1 MDINTYFKSLGRS
14 SHFLVFLS
22 LALMVP
28 IAIYSALSLQ
38 ALHADGS
45 YYFINLLKAEGFTWR
60 WEIPRTAS
68 HILQQWLAVLAV
80 KLGEHDTQTLIR
92 LYGLPMVL
100 TPILFI
106 GLSYFVLPHD
116 QKDLFVFPVFFYLAG
131 LMASSFSPIG
141 EAQLASAYFW
151 LIFFAVLFVRHRGPA
166 IVIVPLM
173 ILPIFFFHE
182 SYVLMAP
189 ALVLAA
195 LYRYWR
201 STRRDES
208 RFFLILI
215 GMLLSVV
222 AITLL
227 FILIP
232 KSGEYAARSASY
244 LETIRSLAFLASY
257 GQYNP
262 PAMLGILAGAV
273 MLLGGLSGIQSS
285 STAQRILLSAMA
297 LAALSAVLA
306 PLISDGALSAKLQFD
321 ARSYGPILIPIMV
334 VVLVLGSIRRESN
347 RRYLLSP
354 FIAHVLLILALG
366 QFGWHLIA
374 TSEWRSYIRDF
385 QAVLEGNRGL
395 VSYDRA
401 LEMLPPHAQRRFE
414 NMSWVWTVPTMSIL
428 LARNGKVSAIIA
440 NPIRGDGS
448 WQPFEPDRM
457 GSDLLENSRFGFS
470 GYQSALEKSG
480 VPD

>member
-1 MDINTYFKSLGRS
+1 VGRS
-14 SHFLVFLS
+14 SHVLLFLS
-22 LALMVP
+22 LALMVTT
-28 IAIYSALSLQ
+28 AIHSALSLQ
-38 ALHADGS
+38 ALHADGAH
-45 YYFINLLKAEGFTWR
+45 YFINLLKAEGFTWG
-60 WEIPRTAS
+60 WEVPRTTS
-68 HILQQWLAVLAV
+68 HILQQALVVLAL

-92 LYGLPMVL
+92 LYGLSMLL

-106 GLSYFVLPHD
+106 GMSYIVLPD
-116 QKDLFVFPVFFYLAG
+116 NQKDLFVFPVFFYLAG

-151 LIFFAVLFVRHRGPA
+151 LVFFALLFVRPGGPA
-166 IVIVPLM
+166 SVIVPLL

-189 ALVLAA
+189 ALVFAA
-195 LYRYWR
+195 FYRYGR
-201 STRRDES
+201 STRRYER

-215 GMLLSVV
+215 GMLFGVV
-222 AITLL
+222 ALTLL

-232 KSGEYAARSASY
+232 KSGEYAARSVSY
-244 LETIRSLAFLASY
+244 LETIRSLAFVVNY

-262 PAMLGILAGAV
+262 PAILGILAGAV

-297 LAALSAVLA
+297 LAALSAVLS

-334 VVLVLGSIRRESN
+334 VVLALACIRREST
-347 RRYLLSP
+347 RRYLMSP
-354 FIAHVLLILALG
+354 FIAQVLVILALG
-366 QFGWHLIA
+366 QFGWHMIA

-385 QAVLEGNRGL
+385 QGILEGSRGL

-401 LEMLPPHAQRRFE
+401 LEMLPPNAGRRFE
-414 NMSWVWTVPTMSIL
+414 DMSWVWTVPTMSIL
-428 LARNGKVSAIIA
+428 LARNAKVSTIIA

-448 WQPFEPDRM
+448 WQPFEPDRI
-457 GSDLLENSRFGFS
+457 GFDLLECSRFDFS
-470 GYQSALEKSG
+470 GYQSTLEKRG
-480 VPD
+480 VSD